1 MKYSK
6 GDLAKAILKGL
17 VAGGFLT
24 LSLALPNFPQV
35 LKLFKDNNAKSKYKI
50 RRAFYSLKKNRLV
63 DIYEKNGIDVVEI
76 TQKGRKKVL
85 AYKLDEIKIKKS
97 QRWDGF
103 WRVIIFD
110 IPERHRSARRALSF
124 KLKEVGLYPLQRS
137 VFIGPF
143 ECLNEINFIGEFLG

>member
-1 MKYSK
+1 MW
-6 GDLAKAILKGL
+6 LA
-17 VAGGFLT
+17 VLT

-76 TQKGRKKVL
+76 TQKEERRFL

-110 IPERHRSARRALSF
+110 IP
-124 KLKEVGLYPLQRS
+124 KD
-137 VFIGPF
+137 IGVP
-143 ECLNEINFIGEFLG
+143 GGH